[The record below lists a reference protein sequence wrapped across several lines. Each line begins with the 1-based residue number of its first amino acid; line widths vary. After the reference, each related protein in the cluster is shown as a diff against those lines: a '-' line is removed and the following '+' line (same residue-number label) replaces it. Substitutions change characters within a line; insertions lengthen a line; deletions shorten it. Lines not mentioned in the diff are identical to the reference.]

1 MCDDFYEFLGFKEIM
16 DKQKA
21 EREKSRKKQSVN
33 NLFNSLSGI
42 QDADDDE

>member
-21 EREKSRKKQSVN
+21 EREENRKNQTVN
-33 NLFNSLSGI
+33 NLFNSLNGI
-42 QDADDDE
+42 QDTDDDE